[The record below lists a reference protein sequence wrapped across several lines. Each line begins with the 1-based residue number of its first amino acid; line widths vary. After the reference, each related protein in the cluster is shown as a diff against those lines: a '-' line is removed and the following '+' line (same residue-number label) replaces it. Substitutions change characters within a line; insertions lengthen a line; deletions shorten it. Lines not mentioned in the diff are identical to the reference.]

1 MVAAQHTDFT
11 NLRRPQASPD
21 ELPMSGIATEPLDEH
36 RAHPEKSLRLRL
48 TLVQLFVLTILV
60 VSLLV
65 GIALYGFSR
74 GVAAAIRERA
84 QALQDA
90 EARRI
95 ESRVIEQLE
104 TARRVAE
111 NLERAMQYGVLA
123 PVDPKTVEAHLF
135 SEILDHRNL
144 SDITFTHATQTGYDI
159 NGNAVLNEADRWQV
173 SVFRRTAGEDS
184 EVDTLRV
191 SPEGGRFV
199 AYLRE
204 RPPGADLLAREFHR
218 AREATDPTE
227 HPTFRTTSSESVR
240 GEAIWSDLSYSE
252 LDALLPAKERRVVVT
267 VQKALRDLKGHFG
280 GVIRVGLLTAKID
293 ELPRMGMTDEL
304 RDALV
309 FLCDAQGRLL
319 SRVDPSD
326 SLALFGDDL
335 RVSPKHLLPA
345 AEAALASA
353 TLKEVNFDR
362 PVRSASFDLHGIR
375 YLASFRHLANTQE
388 WIVGVV
394 VPEAHY
400 TDDFRS
406 LRGRFTT
413 ALLTIMGV
421 VFLGGLYS
429 LRAVGRALGRI
440 TRETSKMRN
449 FDFRPSSNDT
459 ALRDV
464 SEAIDSLEMA
474 KTAVRALSKYV
485 PVDLVR
491 ELYVANR
498 EPVLGGG
505 LLEISVMF
513 TDIRGFTSLSERLS
527 PDTLARVLGH
537 YLEAMTDAIVENHGT
552 VDKFIGD
559 AVMAFWNAP
568 ARLADHPRHACRGA
582 LACMKATSA
591 LYRSPAWGDLGPL
604 FTRFGLHRDRVMV
617 GHFGAPDR
625 LSYTALGDGVNLAS
639 RLEGLCKQYGV
650 AVLASET
657 IAEAVR
663 DEFEFRLVD
672 RVAVQG
678 KAIAVRIYEL
688 LGVRGECD
696 DRRLV
701 ISAYERA
708 LAAYFLRDFAGALR
722 LLERI
727 DGDGPSRVLVE
738 RCRSM
743 LAQPPPPDWDGVYVA
758 STK

>member
-1 MVAAQHTDFT
+1 M
-11 NLRRPQASPD
+11 
-21 ELPMSGIATEPLDEH
+21 
-36 RAHPEKSLRLRL
+36 RL
-48 TLVQLFVLTILV
+48 TLARLFVLTILA

-65 GIALYGFSR
+65 GIALYVFSR
-74 GVAAAIRERA
+74 GASSAIRERA

-90 EARRI
+90 EAQRI
-95 ESRVIEQLE
+95 ERRVIEQLE

-111 NLERAMQYGVLA
+111 SLERAMQYGVLA
-123 PVDPKTVEAHLF
+123 PVDPDTVEAHLF

-144 SDITFTHATQTGYDI
+144 SDITYTHATRTGFGA
-159 NGNAVLNEADRWQV
+159 NGDALLNPADRWQV
-173 SVFRRTAGEDS
+173 SVFRRTASEDS

-191 SPEGGRFV
+191 SPEGGGFV
-199 AYLRE
+199 AYVRE
-204 RPPGADLLAREFHR
+204 RTPGAKLLSRGFRRER
-218 AREATDPTE
+218 DATDPTA
-227 HPTFRTTSSESVR
+227 HPTFQTTSSESVG

-252 LDALLPAKERRVVVT
+252 LDAQSPAKERRVVVT
-267 VQKALRDLKGHFG
+267 VQKALRDLQGQFG

-293 ELPRMGMTDEL
+293 ELPRMGMNTEL
-304 RDALV
+304 GDAHV
-309 FLCDAQGRLL
+309 FLCDAQGRLV

-335 RVSPKHLLPA
+335 RVSPKRLFPA
-345 AEAALASA
+345 VEAALSSA
-353 TLKEVNFDR
+353 PLKEVNFSR
-362 PVRSASFDLHGIR
+362 PVRSGSFDIQGIR
-375 YLASFRHLANTQE
+375 YLASFRHLANTQD

-400 TDDFRS
+400 TRDFRS
-406 LRGRFTT
+406 LGRRFTT
-413 ALLTIMGV
+413 ALSTIMAMV
-421 VFLGGLYS
+421 LLGGFYV
-429 LRAVGRALGRI
+429 LRVVGRALGRI
-440 TRETSKMRN
+440 TRETSKMRH

-464 SEAIDSLEMA
+464 SEVIDSLEMA

-498 EPVLGGG
+498 EPVLGGE
-505 LLEISVMF
+505 LLEISMMF

-527 PDTLARVLGH
+527 PDTLARALGH
-537 YLEAMTDAIVENHGT
+537 YLKAMTDAIVQNHGT

-568 ARLADHPRHACRGA
+568 AQLADHARHACHGA
-582 LACMKATSA
+582 LACIEATAA
-591 LYRSPAWGDLGPL
+591 LYRSPAWGDWGPL
-604 FTRFGLHRDRVMV
+604 FTRFGLHKDRVMV

-657 IAEAVR
+657 IAKTVG

-678 KAIAVRIYEL
+678 KAVAVGIYEL
-688 LGVRGECD
+688 LGVRGQCE
-696 DRRLV
+696 DRRLIV
-701 ISAYERA
+701 AAYERA
-708 LAAYFLRDFAGALR
+708 LAAYFHRDFAGALT
-722 LLERI
+722 LLEPI
-727 DGDGPSRVLVE
+727 EGDGPSRVLAG
-738 RCRSM
+738 RCRTM
-743 LAQPPPPDWDGVYVA
+743 ITQPPPADWDGVYVA
-758 STK
+758 SSK